1 MEGGE
6 ASEGG
11 GGIQRP
17 WSASSQ
23 GFPLLCETTAGV
35 SLVNRQD
42 PVVSAGNL
50 CPEFT
55 VTGRVT
61 QSPASKDGEAES
73 GLELPPLS
81 QDWSGNYNNNAEC
94 WDDS

>member
-1 MEGGE
+1 M
-6 ASEGG
+6 
-11 GGIQRP
+11 
-17 WSASSQ
+17 
-23 GFPLLCETTAGV
+23 
-35 SLVNRQD
+35 NRQD

-55 VTGRVT
+55 ATGRVT

-81 QDWSGNYNNNAEC
+81 QDWSGSYNNKAEC
-94 WDDS
+94 